1 MVLRDLC
8 LGLSLLIT
16 RKIKIIDL
24 FLRSNFMGARGEL
37 FTTQVYLDNRSYFFN
52 VKENRTGDVFL
63 QIVESK
69 NRDGAEADRHQIAIF
84 ADDMQKFLQGMEKS
98 LDFVEKDRKQRQK
111 AAREK
116 KAAKEAKYGHGE
128 AANGKKIYRVK
139 SEKTATKADD
149 GIKRT
154 GKVIHIISKKE
165 TEKTDN

>member
-1 MVLRDLC
+1 MA
-8 LGLSLLIT
+8 I
-16 RKIKIIDL
+16 
-24 FLRSNFMGARGEL
+24 RGEL
-37 FTTQVYLDNRSYFFN
+37 YTTQIVLDNRSYFFN
-52 VKENRTGDVFL
+52 VKENRSGDVFL

-69 NRDGAEADRHQIAIF
+69 KGEGVDFDRHQVAIF
-84 ADDMQKFLQGMEKS
+84 AEDMQKFLQGMEKS

-128 AANGKKIYRVK
+128 TANGKKIYRVK
-139 SEKTATKADD
+139 SEKTAAKADD

-154 GKVIHIISKKE
+154 GKVIHIVSKKE

>member
-1 MVLRDLC
+1 
-8 LGLSLLIT
+8 
-16 RKIKIIDL
+16 
-24 FLRSNFMGARGEL
+24 MGARGEL

-111 AAREK
+111 AAKEK
-116 KAAKEAKYGHGE
+116 KAAKEAKYGHGDGS
-128 AANGKKIYRVK
+128 ANGKKIYRVK
-139 SEKTATKADD
+139 SEKAAAKADD

-154 GKVIHIISKKE
+154 GKVIHIVSKKD
-165 TEKTDN
+165 TEKSDD